1 MDKEKISA
9 APVDEGQ
16 VPDIE
21 NKEMNYAAKV
31 LIVEELKQLLEK
43 AEDVSGTFQA
53 FRELQGRWKS
63 IGVVPQAKVKDLLE
77 SYQYYVEKF
86 YDYIKINKEFRDM
99 DFRKNREAKEA
110 LCIKAEELA
119 QQENSRNFRNSMS
132 SGRRQGRWPR
142 STGSRCGRG
151 SRLQL
156 LQ

>member
-86 YDYIKINKEFRDM
+86 YDYIKIKRLYASR
-99 DFRKNREAKEA
+99 RKNWRSRRMP
-110 LCIKAEELA
+110 LMH
-119 QQENSRNFRNSMS
+119 SRNFRNSMS

>member
-86 YDYIKINKEFRDM
+86 YDYIKINKE
-99 DFRKNREAKEA
+99 
-110 LCIKAEELA
+110 LCL
-119 QQENSRNFRNSMS
+119 
-132 SGRRQGRWPR
+132 RRF
-142 STGSRCGRG
+142 GSK
-151 SRLQL
+151 QL
-156 LQ
+156 HRRH